1 MKEKKVNGKKIKVYE
16 SVELLE
22 NEVDEEELEKKM
34 AGEEEFEDKLQT
46 VKDRALEI
54 WDEEEPDKL
63 DKYWELGKII
73 SIFEENT
80 VKENKEEEFGRGD
93 ALIERLH
100 KKTGKDTRKFRGMR
114 DFYRLFPEGK
124 YKKEDI
130 SWSEYRELIDKMN
143 NHREVVN
150 LTYKKMKK
158 GELSGTK
165 KVREHLKKEINK
177 DNGS

>member
-22 NEVDEEELEKKM
+22 NEVDEKELERKM

-54 WDEEEPDKL
+54 WDEEETDKL
-63 DKYWELGKII
+63 DKYWKMGKII
-73 SIFEENT
+73 SVFEENT
-80 VKENKEEEFGRGD
+80 IEENKEEKFGRGD

-114 DFYRLFPEGK
+114 DFYRLFPKGD
-124 YKKEDI
+124 YKKECI
-130 SWSEYRELIDKMN
+130 TWSEYRELVDKMK
-143 NHREVVN
+143 NHSKIVN
-150 LTYKKMKK
+150 LAYKKMKE

-165 KVREHLKKEINK
+165 NVRRYLKKKIDK
-177 DNGS
+177 NGQN